1 MKEHF
6 WIEGKKTIDPPP
18 KKKQNLDGQ
27 SLTGKQTILPVVI
40 KVLSLIYIKINVTF
54 NYCMSAISLWIAA
67 IKPQINKILHEKTI

>member
-1 MKEHF
+1 VKEHF

-40 KVLSLIYIKINVTF
+40 KVLSLIYIKSMLHLI
-54 NYCMSAISLWIAA
+54 IA
-67 IKPQINKILHEKTI
+67 